1 MPKAS
6 TFRELPREA
15 AVFLVVVT
23 AAGVTIDVL
32 ALWHWRGLGSERF
45 LTYAAISCLAAGLKV
60 RLPGIK
66 GTMSVSF
73 LFILMGIAQLTLAE
87 ALFIGVSSALVQSF
101 WKAKECPA
109 YHQILFNI
117 GAISSSIAAAQWSY
131 ERLSLGLGEGSLLR
145 LLIAAGVYFLFN
157 TFLVASILG
166 LVEDKPIAALWRES
180 YFWTFPYYLVGAFLA
195 ASYAFLAEY
204 IGWQSALAVLP
215 IAFVIHRSYYL
226 YVSRLEAAMEHANE
240 MAGLHLRTIEA
251 LAMAIEAKDT
261 TTHDHLQRVQIY
273 ALEIAKELKLS
284 EPERQA
290 LQAAGLLHDIGKLA
304 IPEHIISKP
313 GKLTREEF
321 EKIKTHPV
329 VGADILERVQFPYP
343 VVPIV
348 RHHHEKWD
356 GAGYPEGL
364 RGEDIPIGARILSAV
379 DCFDALASDRQ
390 YRRALPIEEAMAMVK
405 EQSGKSFDP
414 RVVEILER
422 RYRELE
428 AVVRTKVASMRK
440 LDLDVQVARG
450 KAPDAGF
457 AAVSEAKSGAEQLP
471 CTPDIVNLIANA
483 SAEAQGFFE
492 AAQDLGSSLSL
503 EETLSVLM
511 TRLRLLA
518 PWDGA
523 AVYLL
528 RDEMLH
534 PAYVSGEDFHLFS
547 SLRIPLG
554 EGLSGWVASNSKPIV
569 NGNPSVE
576 AGYLNEPAKF
586 SFLQSA
592 LSVPLEGAQGI
603 VGVLTLYKR
612 EKDAFT
618 RDHLRI
624 LKALTTKVA
633 LSVENALKYSRANQL
648 ASHDELTGLPNA
660 RSLFLHLD
668 RELARARR
676 LGSSLAVVVLD
687 LDDFE
692 QVNGVHGSRKGDTVL
707 RSVGA
712 CLKNCCREYDYAARM
727 GGDEFVLIMPGMD
740 EQSLAKRLDKLYHLP
755 AEATHLEQLT
765 LSAGAAFFPTD
776 GDDAEQ
782 LLAEAD
788 RRMYREKQA
797 HREAKGIAARACK
810 PIPAVVH

>member
-6 TFRELPREA
+6 TFRDLPREA
-15 AVFLVVVT
+15 AVFLAVVT
-23 AAGVTIDVL
+23 ASGLAIDVL
-32 ALWHWRGLGSERF
+32 ALWNWRGFGSTRF
-45 LTYAAISCLAAGLKV
+45 LTYVVISCLAAGLKV

-73 LFILMGIAQLTLAE
+73 LFILMSIAHLTLAE
-87 ALFIGVSSALVQSF
+87 ALIIGVSGALVQSF
-101 WKAKECPA
+101 WKAKECPR
-109 YHQILFNI
+109 YHQIVFNI
-117 GAISSSIAAAQWSY
+117 GAISASIAAAQWSY
-131 ERLSLGLGEGSLLR
+131 ERLSFGLGEESLLR
-145 LLIAAGVYFLFN
+145 LLVAAGVYFVFN

-166 LVEDKPIAALWRES
+166 LVEDKPIAPLWKES

-195 ASYAFLAEY
+195 ATYAFLAEY

-226 YVSRLEAAMEHANE
+226 YVSRLEAAMEHVNE

-284 EPERQA
+284 EPETQA

-304 IPEHIISKP
+304 VPEHIISKP

-321 EKIKTHPV
+321 EKVKTHPV

-348 RHHHEKWD
+348 RHHHEKWN
-356 GAGYPEGL
+356 GAGYPDGL
-364 RGEDIPIGARILSAV
+364 RGGEIPIGARILSAV

-390 YRRALPIEEAMAMVK
+390 YRRALPIDQAMAMVK
-405 EQSGKSFDP
+405 EQSGTSFDP
-414 RVVEILER
+414 RVVEVLER

-428 AVVRTKVASMRK
+428 AAVRSKVESMRK
-440 LDLDVQVARG
+440 LDLDVQVVRG
-450 KAPDAGF
+450 EAPDAGF
-457 AAVSEAKSGAEQLP
+457 AAASETKNDAEQQP
-471 CTPDIVNLIANA
+471 CTPDILNLIANA

-492 AAQDLGSSLSL
+492 AARDLGSSLSL

-528 RDEMLH
+528 RDETLH
-534 PAYVSGEDFHLFS
+534 PAYVTGEDFHLFS

-554 EGLSGWVASNSKPIV
+554 EGLSGWVASNSRPIV

-576 AGYLNEPAKF
+576 AGYLNESAKF

-592 LSVPLEGAQGI
+592 LSIPLQGTEGV

-624 LKALTTKVA
+624 LTALATKVA
-633 LSVENALKYSRANQL
+633 LCVENALKYSRADQL
-648 ASHDELTGLPNA
+648 ASNDDVTGLPNA
-660 RSLFLHLD
+660 RSLFLQLD

-676 LGSSLAVVVLD
+676 LGSPLALVVLD

-692 QVNGVHGSRKGDTVL
+692 QINAVHGHRKGDAVL

-712 CLKNCCREYDYAARM
+712 AFQNCCREYDYAARM
-727 GGDEFVLIMPGMD
+727 GGDEFVLILPGMD
-740 EQSLAKRLDKLYHLP
+740 EQSLSKRVDKLYRLP
-755 AEATHLEQLT
+755 AEAASMENLSA
-765 LSAGAAFFPTD
+765 SAGAAFFPQD
-776 GDDAEQ
+776 GEDAEQ

-797 HREAKGIAARACK
+797 RREAKAIVASACTTSL
-810 PIPAVVH
+810 AVVH

>member
-6 TFRELPREA
+6 TFRELPRDA
-15 AVFLVVVT
+15 ALFLIAVT
-23 AAGVTIDVL
+23 AAGLLIDAL
-32 ALWHWRGLGSERF
+32 ALWNWRGIGSERF
-45 LTYAAISCLAAGLKV
+45 LTYLAISCLAAGLKV

-73 LFILMGIAQLTLAE
+73 LFILMGIAQLTLAG
-87 ALFIGVSSALVQSF
+87 ALIIGVSGALIQSL
-101 WKAKECPA
+101 WKAKECPR
-109 YHQILFNI
+109 YHQIAFNV
-117 GAISSSIAAAQWSY
+117 GAISASIAAAQWSY
-131 ERLSLGLGEGSLLR
+131 EQLSFGLEEGSLLR
-145 LLIAAGVYFLFN
+145 LMTAAGVYFLFN

-166 LVEDKPIAALWRES
+166 LVEDKPIAPLWKES

-195 ASYAFLAEY
+195 AAHALLAEY

-215 IAFVIHRSYYL
+215 IAFVIYRSYSL
-226 YVSRLEAAMEHANE
+226 YVSRLEEAMEHAND

-261 TTHDHLQRVQIY
+261 TTHDHLQRVQTY
-273 ALEIAKELKLS
+273 ALEIAKELKLT
-284 EPERQA
+284 EDETHA

-348 RHHHEKWD
+348 RHHHEKWN
-356 GAGYPEGL
+356 GAGYPDGL
-364 RGEDIPIGARILSAV
+364 CREDIPIGARILSAV

-390 YRRALPIEEAMAMVK
+390 YRRALPLDEAMAFIK
-405 EQSGKSFDP
+405 EQAGTSFDP
-414 RVVEILER
+414 KVVEVLER

-428 AVVRTKVASMRK
+428 VEVRGKVASMKK

-457 AAVSEAKSGAEQLP
+457 AAVSETKTAGEETS
-471 CTPDIVNLIANA
+471 CSPDLVNLIANA
-483 SAEAQGFFE
+483 SAEAQGLYE
-492 AAQDLGSSLSL
+492 AARDLGSSLSL
-503 EETLSVLM
+503 EETLSVLV

-528 RDEMLH
+528 RDEALH
-534 PAYVSGEDFHLFS
+534 PAYVAGEDFHLFS
-547 SLRIPLG
+547 SLKIPLG
-554 EGLSGWVASNSKPIV
+554 EGLSGWVASNSKAIV

-592 LSVPLEGAQGI
+592 LSVPLEGAQGV
-603 VGVLTLYKR
+603 VGVLTLYRR

-624 LKALTTKVA
+624 LTALATKAA
-633 LSVENALKYSRANQL
+633 LCVENALKHSRANQL
-648 ASHDELTGLPNA
+648 AAMDDVTGLPNA

-676 LGSSLAVVVLD
+676 EGTPLAVVVLD
-687 LDDFE
+687 LDNFE
-692 QVNGVHGSRKGDTVL
+692 QINGAQGHRKGDAVL
-707 RSVGA
+707 NSVGA
-712 CLKNCCREYDYAARM
+712 SLKDCCREYDYAARM

-740 EQSLAKRLDKLYHLP
+740 ESSLSKRKDKLYRLP
-755 AEATHLEQLT
+755 ADAAPLEDLG
-765 LSAGAAFFPTD
+765 LSIGAAFFPAD
-776 GDDAEQ
+776 GEDAEQ

-788 RRMYREKQA
+788 RRMFREKQA
-797 HREAKGIAARACK
+797 HREARAIVAGAAAK
-810 PIPAVVH
+810 SHAVVH

>member
-6 TFRELPREA
+6 TFRELPRDA
-15 AVFLVVVT
+15 AIFLIVVT
-23 AAGVTIDVL
+23 AAGLAIDVL
-32 ALWHWRGLGSERF
+32 ALWNWRDLGSTRF
-45 LTYAAISCLAAGLKV
+45 FTYAAISCLAAGLKV
-60 RLPGIK
+60 RQPGIK

-73 LFILMGIAQLTLAE
+73 LFILMGIAHLTLAE
-87 ALFIGVSSALVQSF
+87 ALVIGVSGALVQSF
-101 WKAKECPA
+101 WRAKECPP

-117 GAISSSIAAAQWSY
+117 GAISASITAAQWSY
-131 ERLSLGLGEGSLLR
+131 ERLSFGLDEETLLR
-145 LLIAAGVYFLFN
+145 LLVAAGVYFLFN

-166 LVEDKPIAALWRES
+166 LVEDKPIAPLWKEC

-195 ASYAFLAEY
+195 ASYVFLAEY

-226 YVSRLEAAMEHANE
+226 HVSRLEAAMEHAND

-261 TTHDHLQRVQIY
+261 TTHDHLQRVQTY

-284 EPERQA
+284 ERETRA

-304 IPEHIISKP
+304 VPEHIISKP

-321 EKIKTHPV
+321 EKVKTHPV
-329 VGADILERVQFPYP
+329 VGADILERVRFPYP

-348 RHHHEKWD
+348 RHHHEKWN
-356 GAGYPEGL
+356 GTGYPDGL
-364 RGEDIPIGARILSAV
+364 QREEIPIGARILSVV

-390 YRRALPIEEAMAMVK
+390 YRRALPIDEAMAMVK
-405 EQSGKSFDP
+405 QQSGTGFDP
-414 RVVEILER
+414 RIVEILER

-428 AVVRTKVASMRK
+428 AVVRSKVESMRK
-440 LDLDVQVARG
+440 LDLDVQVVRG
-450 KAPDAGF
+450 EAPDAGL
-457 AAVSEAKSGAEQLP
+457 AAASETKNETGEQP
-471 CTPDIVNLIANA
+471 CTPDILNLIASA

-528 RDEMLH
+528 RDEMLL
-534 PAYVSGEDFHLFS
+534 PAYVTGEDFHLFS
-547 SLRIPLG
+547 SLKIPLG
-554 EGLSGWVASNSKPIV
+554 EGLSGWVASNSKSIV

-576 AGYLNEPAKF
+576 AGYLNEPTKF

-592 LSVPLEGAQGI
+592 LSVPLEGTRGV

-624 LKALTTKVA
+624 LTALSTKVA
-633 LSVENALKYSRANQL
+633 LCVENALKYSRANQL
-648 ASHDELTGLPNA
+648 ASSDDLTGLPNA

-676 LGSSLAVVVLD
+676 QGSPLAVVVLD

-692 QVNGVHGSRKGDTVL
+692 QINGAHGLRKGDAVL
-707 RSVGA
+707 RSVA
-712 CLKNCCREYDYAARM
+712 ASLMDCCREYDYAARM
-727 GGDEFVLIMPGMD
+727 GGDEFVLVMPGMD
-740 EQSLAKRLDKLYHLP
+740 EQSLAKRVDKLCRLP
-755 AEATHLEQLT
+755 AESTPFWKLAV
-765 LSAGAAFFPTD
+765 SVGAAFFPAD
-776 GDDAEQ
+776 GEDAEQ

-797 HREAKGIAARACK
+797 RREAKRIVAGASTTG
-810 PIPAVVH
+810 PAVVH